1 MFLGWGGGDAEHGCD
16 CTWIR
21 KTVFRGSNRSWGLT
35 ANTIELM
42 VLVHRTV
49 VRCVIRCVLRYMPV
63 LNFDIGKFNK
73 AKKVTL

>member
-21 KTVFRGSNRSWGLT
+21 KTVFRGSNRSRGLT

-42 VLVHRTV
+42 VLVHRSV
-49 VRCVIRCVLRYMPV
+49 VHCVIRDVLRYIPV
-63 LNFDIGKFNK
+63 GDCGIGKFNK
-73 AKKVTL
+73 AKNVTL